1 MDELLSIEDIRRK
14 YHDLMADTY
23 DCMARNDA
31 HKGVAVRIR
40 INALLGILIPMLSC
54 REITTIKVDLYR
66 MRNKLLTL
74 PFSHMS

>member
-40 INALLGILIPMLSC
+40 INALLGILIPMLRC
-54 REITTIKVDLYR
+54 
-66 MRNKLLTL
+66 
-74 PFSHMS
+74 

>member
-1 MDELLSIEDIRRK
+1 MDELLSIEDIRKR

-31 HKGVAVRIR
+31 IKGFQVRTQ
-40 INALLGILIPMLSC
+40 INALLGILIPMLRC
-54 REITTIKVDLYR
+54 REITNMKRDLYR

-74 PFSHMS
+74 PFSHVS